1 MQLHELQPTHKPKSS
16 KRIGR
21 GGKRGTYSGR
31 GMKGQ
36 GARAGTRKHPPRVKD
51 IMKRYHKLRGYEFK
65 PVREK
70 ALIVNIKDLEVNFKD
85 GDTIT
90 PKFLIDNKIV
100 DAKKGKTQVIKILG
114 SGRLTKK
121 LNIQNCKVSK
131 TAEEKIKKL
140 GGLIK

>member
-1 MQLHELQPTHKPKSS
+1 MQLHELQPTHKPKTS

-51 IMKRYHKLRGYEFK
+51 IMKRYHKLRGYQFK

-70 ALIVNIKDLEVNFKD
+70 ALVINIKDLEINFKD
-85 GDTIT
+85 GDIVT
-90 PKFLIDNKIV
+90 PKILIDNKIV

-114 SGRLTKK
+114 LGRLTKK
-121 LNIQNCKVSK
+121 LNIQDCKVSK

>member
-1 MQLHELQPTHKPKSS
+1 MQLHELKPTHKPKTS

-36 GARAGTRKHPPRVKD
+36 GARAGTRKQAPRVKD
-51 IMKRYHKLRGYEFK
+51 VMKKYHKLRGYQFK
-65 PVREK
+65 PVRDK
-70 ALIVNIKDLEVNFKD
+70 SLIVNIKDLEVNFKD

-90 PKFLIDNKIV
+90 PKLLIDNKLV
-100 DAKKGKTQVIKILG
+100 DAKKGKTQIIKILG
-114 SGRLTKK
+114 VGRLTKK
-121 LNIQNCKVSK
+121 LNIQDCKISK